1 VPNFHNLLKKFL
13 TLSLVLTQFSCV
25 QGKLDP
31 FDLQNGLTRDEIKD
45 SLMKAPDKKSE
56 KKQGDSKNEAP
67 IPKVSKLII
76 TPPPPVIGGS
86 KTLSFSVTEQVPL
99 KDVLIELGR
108 VAQIDVDLDPS
119 ISGGVIIN
127 AKNRPFKEVIDRI
140 SALGSLRYTFQNG
153 VLHFERDA
161 PYMKNYFVDYLID
174 GQLWS
179 DVETNVNAILANST
193 LLVATPQEGE
203 AAAPT
208 AASSISSN
216 KSAGILSVFAT
227 GKEHDMIADY
237 LADVE
242 QAASA
247 QVLIEAKVVEVG
259 LNEAYQTGIDWTS
272 IGKQNTISATNGFLS
287 GSAGITYIAT
297 ELFSSDLAA
306 SVSALETFGST
317 RTISSPRIH
326 AINNQKASLNFGDK
340 LVYFKVDASQTTTAA
355 TTGEPLVSGSIT
367 STKQEEEIG
376 VQLDITPSINVRTG
390 QIVMNIKPT
399 LSVVSGEV
407 VDPAAAVNKIP
418 VVNKRTVDTIAKI
431 KSGDVMVIGGLM
443 TDTTKNSDS
452 GVPFLSRIPLLGW
465 FFKSVSKDT
474 KITETVIF
482 IKATI
487 IKQGSTAVSKID
499 RDMQQKF
506 DTNRRRFFGVE
517 K

>member
-1 VPNFHNLLKKFL
+1 M
-13 TLSLVLTQFSCV
+13 LSLLGMQFSCY

-31 FDLQNGLTRDEIKD
+31 FDTQNGLTRGEIKD
-45 SLMKAPDKKSE
+45 SLMKSPNKKGE
-56 KKQGDSKNEAP
+56 KNQGAEKNEAP
-67 IPKVSKLII
+67 IPTVSKLIM

-86 KTLSFSVTEQVPL
+86 KTLSFSVTDQVPL

-108 VAQIDVDLDPS
+108 VAQIDVDLDPG

-140 SALGSLRYTFQNG
+140 ATLGSLRYSYQNG
-153 VLHFERDA
+153 VLRFERDT

-193 LLVATPQEGE
+193 PAAASSEEG
-203 AAAPT
+203 AAAP
-208 AASSISSN
+208 AGASSISSN

-227 GKEHDMIADY
+227 GKEHDMIEGY

-242 QAASA
+242 QTASA

-259 LNEAYQTGIDWTS
+259 LSELYQTGIDWSTV
-272 IGKQNTISATNGFLS
+272 GKQNKISAKNGFAAATS
-287 GSAGITYIAT
+287 GITYVAT

-376 VQLDITPSINVRTG
+376 VQLEITPSINVRTG
-390 QIVMNIKPT
+390 QIVMSLKPT
-399 LSVVSGEV
+399 VSVQNGEAI
-407 VDPAAAVNKIP
+407 DPASPINKIP
-418 VVNKRTVDTIAKI
+418 VINKRTIDTIAKI

-443 TDTTKNSDS
+443 NDTTKNSDS
-452 GVPFLSRIPLLGW
+452 GVPFLNKIPVLGW
-465 FFKSVSKDT
+465 LFKSVSKDT

-487 IKQGSTAVSKID
+487 VKSGPAAVSKID
-499 RDMQQKF
+499 RDFQQKF
-506 DTNRRRFFGVE
+506 DTNRRRFFSANN
-517 K
+517 